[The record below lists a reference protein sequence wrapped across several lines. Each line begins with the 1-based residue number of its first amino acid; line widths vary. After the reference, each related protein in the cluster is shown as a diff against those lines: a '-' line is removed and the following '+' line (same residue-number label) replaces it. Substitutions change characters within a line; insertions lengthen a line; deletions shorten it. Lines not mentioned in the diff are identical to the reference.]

1 MVHRRLA
8 LILLLLVIATPVAAQ
23 KTADQARLS
32 LGLSAGFIGGVD
44 VWSVANQPLYDGP
57 GGTPFV
63 DSLAITRNTHS
74 TIGVVFHGTYF
85 PGDHVGFTGEAML
98 VGLGFEDNCHLQ
110 FASGSSRNAQVC
122 NSIDQNTDPG
132 TAVALSAGVIY
143 RVLSRQF
150 VSPYVRLHAG
160 FAVTQAK
167 SLQVEG
173 NFLGDSTAT
182 QQSTV
187 VVYNDPKPKR
197 LTPAFGIGVGATF
210 AIGRG
215 YQIRAEAR
223 DNIVGIQAVTGIT
236 PLDGAQPPNKV
247 EYKHNYSITI
257 GFDIVLERRRGRR
270 Y

>member
-8 LILLLLVIATPVAAQ
+8 LVLPLLLIAAPVAAQ

-32 LGLSAGFIGGVD
+32 LGLSAGFIGGTD
-44 VWSVANQPLYDGP
+44 VWSVANQPLYDGV
-57 GGTPFV
+57 GGTPQV
-63 DSLAITRNTHS
+63 DSLAISRGTRS

-160 FAVTQAK
+160 LAVTQSK

-173 NFLGDSTAT
+173 QFVRDTTVA
-182 QQSTV
+182 TV
-187 VVYNDPKPKR
+187 VVYENPKPKR
-197 LTPAFGIGVGATF
+197 VTPAFGVGVGATF

-223 DNIVGIQAVTGIT
+223 DNIIGIQAATGIT
-236 PLDGAQPPNKV
+236 AFDGEQPPNKV
-247 EYKHNYSITI
+247 VYKHNYSITI